1 VFVFFVLDLS
11 VFSPFLP
18 PSLCLLNI
26 IVEKNP
32 LSDDEV
38 DEGILA
44 NEVLLTLFTRGPGP
58 SVSFPASW
66 AISDRRRIVG
76 RRRENRIG
84 ATQLQLKYE
93 EVKKNRFN

>member
-1 VFVFFVLDLS
+1 VVLDRLFLVLDLS

-26 IVEKNP
+26 IVVKNP

-44 NEVLLTLFTRGPGP
+44 NEALLTLFTRTFCVIPHILGN
-58 SVSFPASW
+58 
-66 AISDRRRIVG
+66 I
-76 RRRENRIG
+76 
-84 ATQLQLKYE
+84 
-93 EVKKNRFN
+93 